1 MFTELYQFYFDW
13 LYDGVYPTFMS
24 NQSAELA
31 TILMCII
38 TIVAVIALAIVPIRA
53 IINLIWR

>member
-1 MFTELYQFYFDW
+1 MFTELYTFYFDW
-13 LYDGVYPTFMS
+13 LFDGVYPTFLS
-24 NQSAELA
+24 AQSAEFA

-38 TIVAVIALAIVPIRA
+38 TIVAVIALAIVPIKA

>member
-24 NQSAELA
+24 NQSAEFA

>member
-13 LYDGVYPTFMS
+13 LYNGVYPTFMS